1 MSYSDLSF
9 SKRRAVES
17 IHTAL
22 AHVNRL
28 LINEGEYVPDADY
41 HKLESV
47 RSFLKDMA
55 RIVEN
60 VNVTLDRR
68 EIKR

>member
-1 MSYSDLSF
+1 MNDLEF
-9 SKRRAVES
+9 SKRRAVEA
-17 IHTAL
+17 INTAL

-28 LINEGEYVPDADY
+28 LVNDGEYVPDVYY

-47 RSFLKDMA
+47 RFFLKDIA
-55 RIVEN
+55 RTVET

-68 EIKR
+68 ENKR

>member
-1 MSYSDLSF
+1 MNDLEF

-17 IHTAL
+17 INTAL
-22 AHVNRL
+22 AHVDKL
-28 LINEGEYVPDADY
+28 LKNDGEHVPDEDY
-41 HKLESV
+41 HKLQSV

-55 RIVEN
+55 RTVET

-68 EIKR
+68 ENKR